1 MTMSTEEYDRA
12 LSFGLPRNRTEREIM
27 RPLIRSAAAEAPRV
41 ETYDLI
47 AANGRPIRKATRVVM
62 PDGRVISFAERLS
75 RREALRQAAQIAE
88 EV

>member
-1 MTMSTEEYDRA
+1 MTATKRDLSPGRPEWGTAAWHST
-12 LSFGLPRNRTEREIM
+12 
-27 RPLIRSAAAEAPRV
+27 RV

-62 PDGRVISFAERLS
+62 PDGRVVSFTERLGK
-75 RREALRQAAQIAE
+75 REALRQAAQITE